1 MQSHVAPGS
10 GSPDTNSPVVYD
22 PVSPEAH
29 LDPYPIYQQLRDHH
43 PLYYIAK
50 HDAWALSRYTDV
62 QEGLRDWETF
72 SSSEGVELG
81 KYVKFFGPGS
91 IQELAVL

>member
-1 MQSHVAPGS
+1 MQSQGAPES
-10 GSPDTNSPVVYD
+10 SSPDMNSPDSSSSVVYD

-43 PLYYIAK
+43 PLYYVAE
-50 HDAWALSRYTDV
+50 HDVWALSRYTDV

-72 SSSEGVELG
+72 SSG
-81 KYVKFFGPGS
+81 
-91 IQELAVL
+91 